1 MSKCGCEPD
10 ERTIVPCSNPK
21 GWVSK
26 DEYVREM
33 DGGIYATYSTELESY
48 DRSFQEWARID
59 NGRSYS
65 YLLDKGLAWIIE
77 PFFALQPHSYAAF
90 VECAA
95 PLKVGV
101 VLVYDTLHEVKR
113 PLLVMFMDCAGK
125 MIQVEP
131 CFKARTYEEGNDCFG
146 SLLSLP
152 NALAKSW
159 LWRTGGWR
167 VPSEP
172 FQGPLINRGLIGHPS
187 SQWRDADQYLDSLG
201 RGYKK
206 KFLADLASRF
216 PDCLTKSNGIK
227 RYKFRCFLDTRKAN
241 QTGPVGDQFFVVSTR
256 TDQVVYHIHH
266 GDVANLRVLHDPAD
280 AIDRYC
286 AHVLRNKEGEF
297 DFSPWSELLM

>member
-1 MSKCGCEPD
+1 
-10 ERTIVPCSNPK
+10 
-21 GWVSK
+21 
-26 DEYVREM
+26 
-33 DGGIYATYSTELESY
+33 
-48 DRSFQEWARID
+48 
-59 NGRSYS
+59 
-65 YLLDKGLAWIIE
+65 
-77 PFFALQPHSYAAF
+77 
-90 VECAA
+90 
-95 PLKVGV
+95 
-101 VLVYDTLHEVKR
+101 
-113 PLLVMFMDCAGK
+113 

-131 CFKARTYEEGNDCFG
+131 CFVGDTYEEGNDCFG

-152 NALAKSW
+152 DALAKSW

-241 QTGPVGDQFFVVSTR
+241 QVGPVGDQFFVVSTR

-280 AIDRYC
+280 AIDRYS
-286 AHVLRNKEGEF
+286 AHVLRNKDGEF
-297 DFSPWSELLM
+297 DFSPWSELLT

>member
-1 MSKCGCEPD
+1 MEERIYQSYGEVDSAYRSVVNSVNDLGRNYNYKGLLEGGLDWLLEPFA
-10 ERTIVPCSNPK
+10 V
-21 GWVSK
+21 
-26 DEYVREM
+26 
-33 DGGIYATYSTELESY
+33 L
-48 DRSFQEWARID
+48 QE
-59 NGRSYS
+59 RSYS
-65 YLLDKGLAWIIE
+65 
-77 PFFALQPHSYAAF
+77 ALRD
-90 VECAA
+90 CARSLNLGIVLIYN
-95 PLKVGV
+95 PL
-101 VLVYDTLHEVKR
+101 YEVWR
-113 PLLVMFMDCAGK
+113 PVPVMFVDCAGK

-131 CFKARTYEEGNDCFG
+131 CFVGDTYEEGNDCFG

-152 NALAKSW
+152 DALAKSW

-241 QTGPVGDQFFVVSTR
+241 QVGPVGDQFFVVSTR

-280 AIDRYC
+280 AIDRYS
-286 AHVLRNKEGEF
+286 AHVLRNKDGEF
-297 DFSPWSELLM
+297 DFSPWSELLT

>member
-1 MSKCGCEPD
+1 MSAEKGAPH
-10 ERTIVPCSNPK
+10 NPK
-21 GWVSK
+21 GWVSRE
-26 DEYVREM
+26 EYTQAM
-33 DGGIYATYSTELESY
+33 DGGIYTDYAGMLEVY
-48 DRSFQEWARID
+48 RREIAGGTGFRKKRDYQ
-59 NGRSYS
+59 G
-65 YLLDKGLAWIIE
+65 LLEKGLEWMMD
-77 PFFALQPHSYAAF
+77 PLRVLQPHSFSALTD
-90 VECAA
+90 CAG
-95 PLKVGV
+95 PLSVGV
-101 VLVYDTLHEVKR
+101 FVIYDPLHDVNR
-113 PLLVMFMDCAGK
+113 LAPVSFIDCAGK
-125 MIQVEP
+125 MIQIEP
-131 CFKARTYEEGNDCFG
+131 SFEGRTYEGGNDCFG

-152 NALAKSW
+152 DALAKSW
-159 LWRTGGWR
+159 LWRTEGWR
-167 VPSEP
+167 IPSEP

-241 QTGPVGDQFFVVSTR
+241 QVGPVGDQFFVVSTR

-286 AHVLRNKEGEF
+286 AHVLRNRDGEF
-297 DFSPWSELLM
+297 DFSPWSELLT

>member
-1 MSKCGCEPD
+1 MKEEADQNVGRDACKRFFDGIYYSFEGMPED
-10 ERTIVPCSNPK
+10 WRALLSAR
-21 GWVSK
+21 
-26 DEYVREM
+26 VRE
-33 DGGIYATYSTELESY
+33 GYGY
-48 DRSFQEWARID
+48 DE
-59 NGRSYS
+59 G
-65 YLLDKGLAWIIE
+65 LLLRRGLKWLIE
-77 PFFALQPHSYAAF
+77 PLETRQPYSFEAFKEVAGELMIGCVDFSSSMHPLLTQKLGREVFFFAA
-90 VECAA
+90 
-95 PLKVGV
+95 GRMID
-101 VLVYDTLHEVKR
+101 VY
-113 PLLVMFMDCAGK
+113 G
-125 MIQVEP
+125 
-131 CFKARTYEEGNDCFG
+131 CFEGETFEEGNDCFG

-152 NALAKSW
+152 DALAKSW

-187 SQWRDADQYLDSLG
+187 SHWRDADQYLDSLG

-206 KFLADLASRF
+206 KFLAGLVSRF

-297 DFSPWSELLM
+297 DFSPWSELLT